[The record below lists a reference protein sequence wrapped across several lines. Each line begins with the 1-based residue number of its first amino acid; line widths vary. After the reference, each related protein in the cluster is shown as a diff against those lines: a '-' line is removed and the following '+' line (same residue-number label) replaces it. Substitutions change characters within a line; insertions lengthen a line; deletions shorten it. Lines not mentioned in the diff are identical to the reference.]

1 MCQANAFHRL
11 KCNREKP
18 CQNCIVRGDA
28 VAAACSYASA
38 ANPKIS
44 SSKGVKPT
52 PIDMRSRID
61 RLETLV
67 RSLISQE
74 GKSNAVDGS
83 ASNGFSEN
91 DPALVGRVGRRNQFL
106 LESVNSDETE
116 RNDENY
122 IPAGG
127 QKMSIDT
134 RSTHWDAILHD
145 VGTKNII

>member
-1 MCQANAFHRL
+1 M
-11 KCNREKP
+11 
-18 CQNCIVRGDA
+18 
-28 VAAACSYASA
+28 
-38 ANPKIS
+38 NPS
-44 SSKGVKPT
+44 

-74 GKSNAVDGS
+74 GKSDGLDGS
-83 ASNGFSEN
+83 TPNRFTEE
-91 DPALVGRVGRRNQFL
+91 DPAFAGRLGRRNRFSS
-106 LESVNSDETE
+106 ESVDSDDIDDTC
-116 RNDENY
+116 

-145 VGTKNII
+145 VRTQCISVPRLQSF